1 MRCQTP
7 PVPTSQLVSIS
18 LSLNAQDFSPSYLA
32 KLFFF
37 FPNPEVQSLT
47 PRGGPAESGGG
58 ILVSGTG
65 FLNTSTVRCRVG
77 EVVSQATFLS
87 RTLMRCMAPQIQ
99 RKEYSAEVLRLGVL
113 GVEVL
118 PNSWRSYPVQAYP
131 VEVSF
136 DGQIFSSSQV
146 LYTYYPSPQ
155 VDSLTPASGRKDD
168 ATIVVVSVH
177 ALTNTYVC
185 VYMYIY
191 IYIHI
196 YIYIYIILF
205 SRMCSPMQASS
216 FKPACIQMSDYFVL
230 T

>member
-1 MRCQTP
+1 MCFLQAEFLSATHVRCQTP
-7 PVPTSQLVSIS
+7 AVSTSQLVSIS
-18 LSLNAQDFSPSYLA
+18 LSLNAQNFSPSYLA

-65 FLNTSTVRCRVG
+65 FLNTSSVRCRVG
-77 EVVSQATFLS
+77 DVETQATFIS
-87 RTLMRCMAPQIQ
+87 GTSVRCMAPQIQ

-118 PNSWRSYPVQAYP
+118 PNSWSSYPVQGYP

-136 DGQIFSSSQV
+136 DGQIFSSSRV
-146 LYTYYPSPQ
+146 IYTYYPSPQ

-168 ATIVVVSVH
+168 ATIVVVSVVS
-177 ALTNTYVC
+177 LLLSTTS
-185 VYMYIY
+185 MYTLAPVPPHVFI
-191 IYIHI
+191 
-196 YIYIYIILF
+196 
-205 SRMCSPMQASS
+205 R
-216 FKPACIQMSDYFVL
+216 
-230 T
+230 TR